1 MSTQQLYAIERK
13 YRIVGDMAQ
22 WGEKY
27 LNVNPTD
34 IQGFFDFVPVD
45 GTMPID
51 RFAQANLW
59 QQMLGSI
66 SKIPQIMAT
75 YDIPKIFGF
84 VAQLSGI
91 KNINSFRVQIVP
103 DGQMQQQAAAGNAV
117 PIRANPNEP
126 GQIPNVGPTG

>member
-1 MSTQQLYAIERK
+1 
-13 YRIVGDMAQ
+13 MAQ

-27 LNVNPTD
+27 LNVNPMD